1 MTTPNLLFLLGQ
13 TAEGEE
19 REGRFDSGATR
30 STRVGKWTFTPRSTN
45 RGETRHA
52 TLGHES
58 LEIDLRYSS
67 SILEDFL
74 YTMNVIQTE
83 FSRRFAAAATYAT
96 AVVDC
101 SGGRSRV

>member
-1 MTTPNLLFLLGQ
+1 MTTPNLPLFLGQ
-13 TAEGEE
+13 PAEEEE
-19 REGRFDSGATR
+19 REKLFDSKATR
-30 STRVGKWTFTPRSTN
+30 STQVGKWTFTPRSTD

-74 YTMNVIQTE
+74 YTMNLIQTE
-83 FSRRFAAAATYAT
+83 FSRRFAAAAAYAT

-101 SGGRSRV
+101 SGGSSRV

>member
-1 MTTPNLLFLLGQ
+1 MTTPNLPLFLGR
-13 TAEGEE
+13 TAEEEE
-19 REGRFDSGATR
+19 REGRFDSGATP
-30 STRVGKWTFTPRSTN
+30 STRVGKWTFTPRSTD

-58 LEIDLRYSS
+58 VEIDLRYSS

-74 YTMNVIQTE
+74 YTMNVIQTDLN
-83 FSRRFAAAATYAT
+83 RRFGAAAAYAT

-101 SGGRSRV
+101 SGGSSRV